1 MNPPLEPKIIQHS
14 KLCWRL
20 PLIAL
25 QQLLNENAFWAKQ
38 RSHSELRRMLRGS
51 QAVVSLWE
59 AGELAGFGRAN
70 SDRIY
75 RAVLWDVVIDQK
87 RRKQGNGRL
96 LLEALLKHPAVI
108 GVDRVYLMTTNQ
120 TGFYSQLGFN
130 KIVNQCLMGKF
141 KELDKSG

>member
-1 MNPPLEPKIIQHS
+1 
-14 KLCWRL
+14 
-20 PLIAL
+20 
-25 QQLLNENAFWAKQ
+25 
-38 RSHSELRRMLRGS
+38 MLRGS

-59 AGELAGFGRAN
+59 GGELAGFGRAN

-96 LLEALLKHPAVI
+96 LLEALLKHPAVV

-130 KIVNQCLMGKF
+130 KVINQCLMGKF
-141 KELDKSG
+141 KELNKSG